1 MLKKIFKNFHLVFL
15 VFSLLFFLFSL
26 GFYMYNKEMAQVQ
39 YYENLASQ
47 FPPSSLQ
54 AKRYQAIAE
63 TLKQGENIYEF
74 AASKI
79 PALGGK

>member
-1 MLKKIFKNFHLVFL
+1 
-15 VFSLLFFLFSL
+15 
-26 GFYMYNKEMAQVQ
+26 MYNKEMAQVQ